1 MDLLPDNPTIHGAY
15 QLLPWWSLL
24 HYLGQALGIFILG
37 LCLGMKHCW
46 GAPNQLTPHIRKAMG
61 YLWCLS
67 NGSLSSYKAWRIF
80 RHLLASLSSRVDN
93 FDISDIPTKAYIP
106 KGWTEAEE
114 DILMNTL
121 GSMGEDPI

>member
-1 MDLLPDNPTIHGAY
+1 
-15 QLLPWWSLL
+15 
-24 HYLGQALGIFILG
+24 
-37 LCLGMKHCW
+37 
-46 GAPNQLTPHIRKAMG
+46 
-61 YLWCLS
+61 
-67 NGSLSSYKAWRIF
+67 
-80 RHLLASLSSRVDN
+80 LLASLSSRVDN